1 MSKLTFSE
9 IGQLPEYKDL
19 LSRRRK
25 IFWPLMLVTLFS
37 YYAFILMVAYAP
49 EKLHESLWGTEATL
63 GILMGLGVIFLTLL
77 VTFAYVWYAN
87 RHIEDLV
94 HNIQEKVAGD
104 E

>member
-1 MSKLTFSE
+1 MSKITLAD
-9 IGQLPEYKDL
+9 IGQLPEYKEL

-25 IFWPLMLVTLFS
+25 LFKPLMFITLFS

-49 EKLHESLWGTEATL
+49 QTLHKPLGGSEVTL
-63 GILMGLGVIFLTLL
+63 GILMGLGVIFLTLF